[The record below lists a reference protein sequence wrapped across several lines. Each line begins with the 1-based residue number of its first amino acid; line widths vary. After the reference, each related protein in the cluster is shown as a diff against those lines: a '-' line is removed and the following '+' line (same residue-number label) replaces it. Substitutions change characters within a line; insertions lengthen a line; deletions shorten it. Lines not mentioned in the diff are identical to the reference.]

1 MTPSILMES
10 FSLIQGDIV
19 VNWNANDMDTY
30 MQQKEYIDTL
40 LVPLLKLETNPENMK
55 SSSSS
60 TEFLMYLSTFMENQF
75 KGRIMLLPPFSYTQS
90 MDLEVLAETLKKD
103 ISLMDFKHVFY
114 LTTDANW
121 TSSKLG
127 NVIWLPSIPLES
139 MDKQLRQKIIEDQ
152 LRQVLPL
159 LTKKWSD

>member
-1 MTPSILMES
+1 
-10 FSLIQGDIV
+10 

-40 LVPLLKLETNPENMK
+40 LVPLLKLETNPEKMK

-90 MDLEVLAETLKKD
+90 MDLEILSETLQKD
-103 ISLMDFKHVFY
+103 IHLMDFKHVFY

-121 TSSKLG
+121 TSIKLED
-127 NVIWLPSIPLES
+127 VIWLPSIPLES
-139 MDKQLRQKIIEDQ
+139 MDKQLKQKIIEDQ

>member
-1 MTPSILMES
+1 
-10 FSLIQGDIV
+10 
-19 VNWNANDMDTY
+19 MDTY
-30 MQQKEYIDTL
+30 IQQKEYIDTL

-60 TEFLMYLSTFMENQF
+60 TEFLMYLSTFIENQF
-75 KGRIMLLPPFSYTQS
+75 KGRIMLLPPFSHTQS
-90 MDLEVLAETLKKD
+90 MDLEILTETLQKD
-103 ISLMDFKHVFY
+103 ISLLSFKHVFY
-114 LTTDANW
+114 LTTDSNW
-121 TSSKLG
+121 TSSKLE

-159 LTKKWSD
+159 LTKKWTE

>member
-1 MTPSILMES
+1 M
-10 FSLIQGDIV
+10 
-19 VNWNANDMDTY
+19 NWNAKDMDTY
-30 MQQKEYIDTL
+30 IQQKEYIDTL

-60 TEFLMYLSTFMENQF
+60 TEFLMYLSTFTENQF

-90 MDLEVLAETLKKD
+90 MDLEILAKTLTKD
-103 ISLMDFKHVFY
+103 IKLMGFKHVFY

-121 TSSKLG
+121 TSTKLED
-127 NVIWLPSIPLES
+127 VIWLPSIPLES
-139 MDKQLRQKIIEDQ
+139 MDKQLKQKIIEDQ

-159 LTKKWSD
+159 LTKKWTE